1 MSCLGPCYN
10 PVPTREWSR
19 FQNTCSSNNSATISP
34 IITALQLA
42 NNYKGNILQYK
53 KNSSNLTKRQI
64 YTQIAKGNWTNRTT
78 TWATQSDTYTNPNT
92 NDLPQVNN
100 TLLCYGRGVSCKPTS
115 NSDVPGPIMNLCYN
129 DTQQTYYPK
138 TRVTYLA
145 GSNKWPVNYKNF
157 VAANQSC

>member
-1 MSCLGPCYN
+1 MSCFGPCYN

-19 FQNTCSSNNSATISP
+19 FQNTCSFNNSATISP
-34 IITALQLA
+34 LTALEIA
-42 NNYKGNILQYK
+42 TNNKGNILQYK

-64 YTQIAKGNWTNRTT
+64 YTQIAKGKWTNRTT

-92 NDLPQVNN
+92 NGLTQVNN
-100 TLLCYGRGVSCKPTS
+100 TLLCYGRGVLCKPTS
-115 NSDVPGPIMNLCYN
+115 NSDIPGPIMNLCYN